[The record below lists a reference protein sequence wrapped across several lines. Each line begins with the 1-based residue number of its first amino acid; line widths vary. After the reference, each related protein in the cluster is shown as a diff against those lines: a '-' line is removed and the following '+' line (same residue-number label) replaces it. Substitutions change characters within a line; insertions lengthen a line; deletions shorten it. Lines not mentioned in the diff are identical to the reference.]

1 MGARTD
7 GRVSFVVRQATEN
20 DALSIRRLVT
30 ESLLLAGFDAPNE
43 ERDSDLLELS
53 YYREPGRG
61 MWVAVNDEQQVIG
74 CAAIDRGDGGFAT
87 LRRLAGGA
95 MPELTAAAVAFA
107 QGRGYAGVETVIPAA
122 MAEARDAVRLEG
134 FASDGTGNDLL
145 FRRPL

>member
-1 MGARTD
+1 MTT
-7 GRVSFVVRQATEN
+7 VVRQASDS
-20 DALSIRRLVT
+20 DARSVRQLVT
-30 ESLLLAGFDAPNE
+30 QALLLAGFDAPTAE
-43 ERDSDLLELS
+43 VDDDLLELS

-61 MWVAVNDEQQVIG
+61 MWVAMDDDQRVVG

-87 LRRLAGGA
+87 LRRLAGVA

-134 FASDGTGNDLL
+134 FASDSSGNDLL

>member
-1 MGARTD
+1 MTP
-7 GRVSFVVRQATEN
+7 VVRQAT
-20 DALSIRRLVT
+20 DSDGRSVRRLVT
-30 ESLLLAGFDAPNE
+30 EALLLAGFDAPTA
-43 ERDSDLLELS
+43 DADGDLLELG

-61 MWVAVNDEQQVIG
+61 MWVAMDDDQQVVG

-87 LRRLAGGA
+87 LRRLAGDA

-122 MAEARDAVRLEG
+122 MAEARDAVQLEG
-134 FASDGTGNDLL
+134 FASEGSGNDLL

>member
-1 MGARTD
+1 M
-7 GRVSFVVRQATEN
+7 SFVVRQATAA
-20 DALSIRRLVT
+20 DALQIRRLVT
-30 ESLLLAGFDAPNE
+30 EALLAAGFDAPSAD
-43 ERDSDLLELS
+43 RDDDLLEIS

-61 MWVAVNDEQQVIG
+61 MWVAVDDDGLVTG

-87 LRRLAGGA
+87 LRRLAGVA

-122 MAEARDAVRLEG
+122 MVEAQDAVRLEG
-134 FASDGTGNDLL
+134 FASDGTDDGLL

>member
-1 MGARTD
+1 
-7 GRVSFVVRQATEN
+7 VSIIVRQARDS
-20 DALSIRRLVT
+20 DALAIRRLVT
-30 ESLLLAGFDAPNE
+30 EGLLLAGFDAPSV
-43 ERDSDLLELS
+43 ERDSDLLDLG

-61 MWVAVNDEQQVIG
+61 MWVAVGAEERVVG

-87 LRRLAGGA
+87 LRRLAGDA

-134 FASDGTGNDLL
+134 FASENGGNDLL
-145 FRRPL
+145 FRKPL

>member
-1 MGARTD
+1 MS
-7 GRVSFVVRQATEN
+7 VVVRQAN
-20 DALSIRRLVT
+20 DEDAQAIRRLVT
-30 ESLLLAGFDAPNE
+30 ESLLLAGFDAPSA
-43 ERDSDLLELS
+43 ERDGDLLEPS

-61 MWVAVNDEQQVIG
+61 MWVAVDDAQK
-74 CAAIDRGDGGFAT
+74 GDGGFAT
-87 LRRLAGGA
+87 LRRLAGDA

-134 FASDGTGNDLL
+134 FASEGTDNDLL

>member
-1 MGARTD
+1 M
-7 GRVSFVVRQATEN
+7 SFTVRQAT
-20 DALSIRRLVT
+20 DDDGQAIRRLVT
-30 ESLLLAGFDAPNE
+30 EALLLAGFDAPTPD
-43 ERDSDLLELS
+43 RDDDLLDLS

-61 MWVAVNDEQQVIG
+61 MWVAIDEQERVIG

-87 LRRLAGGA
+87 LRRLAGSA

-134 FASDGTGNDLL
+134 FASEGSGNDLL
-145 FRRPL
+145 FRKAL

>member
-1 MGARTD
+1 MS
-7 GRVSFVVRQATEN
+7 VVVRQAN
-20 DALSIRRLVT
+20 DEDAQAIRRLVT
-30 ESLLLAGFDAPNE
+30 ESLLLAGFDAPSA
-43 ERDSDLLELS
+43 ERDGDLLEPS

-61 MWVAVNDEQQVIG
+61 MWVAVDDAQKVVG

-87 LRRLAGGA
+87 LRRLAGDA

-134 FASDGTGNDLL
+134 FASEGTDNDLL